1 MNETTVQRVERACAA
16 LVDAGQPLTFT
27 AVATRAQVGRAT
39 LYRDPQL
46 RATVDEHRIR
56 QSEART
62 LTGLTREIAHLHV
75 TLDTVAAN
83 VRRHEE
89 RLRRLERSQQRTPR

>member
-1 MNETTVQRVERACAA
+1 MQRVERACAA

-62 LTGLTREIAHLHV
+62 LTGLTREIAHLRLA
-75 TLDTVAAN
+75 LDAVAAN

-89 RLRRLERSQQRTPR
+89 RLRHLERTQQRTPQ